1 MRLTLV
7 LSDAVVMTA
16 RKPGI
21 DTAHRRYLGTVLNR
35 RNFFPAY
42 WR

>member
-16 RKPGI
+16 PKPVV
-21 DTAHRRYLGTVLNR
+21 DTAHRPYRGTVLSR
-35 RNFFPAY
+35 RNFFPVY

>member
-16 RKPGI
+16 RKPVSTQRTG
-21 DTAHRRYLGTVLNR
+21 GTW
-35 RNFFPAY
+35 AQS
-42 WR
+42 